1 MQLFG
6 EDDRVSFVSFLLC
19 SVRVHMKRSS
29 LMEHP
34 FYGAAKDHK
43 RSEVMGEVQVLIV
56 AEKLYLRGNVIKKLF
71 SVKKIIFPQ
80 SLCFNMQKI
89 CTLKILISNILDF
102 LPLERYCMPQD

>member
-71 SVKKIIFPQ
+71 SVKKNNFSTE
-80 SLCFNMQKI
+80 SLF
-89 CTLKILISNILDF
+89 
-102 LPLERYCMPQD
+102 